1 MPMGPEGKST
11 GGILGEILLTTK
23 KWKHRSKGSSS
34 LEMKCLLAI
43 SRDALVISTM
53 RGHIVDFA
61 NMLRKDRTHLD
72 PADIHEPLN

>member
-1 MPMGPEGKST
+1 MPMGPEGKSA
-11 GGILGEILLTTK
+11 GGVLGEIFLTTK
-23 KWKHRSKGSSS
+23 KWKHRSKGSS

-61 NMLRKDRTHLD
+61 NMLRKDRAHLD
-72 PADIHEPLN
+72 PTDIHEPLN